1 MWHRRVASRPY
12 YIILQH
18 LSDCT
23 ASNFG
28 WQVPIP
34 AGGTNKTLDYIGWMG
49 VSLLAITGG
58 GGGGGVVGR
67 IVHAYTRWWNDR
79 LREKNEK
86 RYGFY
91 GREWTFAGITRP
103 IEAGFNKDAN

>member
-67 IVHAYTRWWNDR
+67 IVHAYTRWWNDMTAGKKQKNIR
-79 LREKNEK
+79 ARES
-86 RYGFY
+86 GV
-91 GREWTFAGITRP
+91 
-103 IEAGFNKDAN
+103 DV